1 MKWFDPAII
10 GQLAR
15 FGGVGVLATI
25 VHILV
30 ALVARNAVE
39 LAPLLANFV
48 GFGVAFV
55 VSYNGHARFTFGASE
70 TPFPQF
76 LRFLFVALFGLAVS
90 TGTVWLIDIQLG
102 LSFSFAMISV
112 GVLVPAATFVA
123 LRFWVFNTT
132 A

>member
-55 VSYNGHARFTFGASE
+55 VS
-70 TPFPQF
+70 
-76 LRFLFVALFGLAVS
+76 
-90 TGTVWLIDIQLG
+90 
-102 LSFSFAMISV
+102 
-112 GVLVPAATFVA
+112 
-123 LRFWVFNTT
+123 
-132 A
+132 